1 MPNFARRL
9 MAAYRGNPEETVE
22 LWDDLD
28 FAESER
34 TDYYP
39 PSENLT
45 GGESRML
52 GWCGRH
58 TLPTDPDQELDPDPW
73 EEDYR

>member
-1 MPNFARRL
+1 MPRRKKTFAEKL
-9 MAAYRGNPEETVE
+9 FEE
-22 LWDDLD
+22 LADDLD

-73 EEDYR
+73 EEWP